1 MVQTTSTTG
10 GPATT
15 TTTAWPP
22 TYDCPNRLAC
32 GLCLI
37 LNRDCPKMVYRVTPT
52 WDYDQVTCNAQK

>member
-1 MVQTTSTTG
+1 MVQPTSTTG

-22 TYDCPNRLAC
+22 TYDCPHRLSC

-37 LNRDCPKMVYRVTPT
+37 LNRDCPKLPSTVMPT
-52 WDYDQVTCNAQK
+52 WKLNEVTCNGGN